1 MIWKLVASDLDEEK
15 DFQLA
20 KYPMKYGEISMNTEK
35 VYHVL
40 IRGLEWIGTRRFR
53 NLLFRIEKKIYPG
66 KTLFNYHITS
76 RENLYSY
83 YSLLLY
89 HGVLHTISIVFSL
102 AAIGLGH
109 RYLKQPLPILDVLMV
124 LTIIVNIYCLLL
136 QGYTYL
142 RIRLLVK
149 RQEADR
155 QHRIATFVHQ
165 NRARAKETPDAMLPG
180 SLQLCSRLSS
190 VLENGGELTLTKKD
204 FEALTMLAYVSSDMF
219 LHAKERD
226 EWDNN
231 LDFLQQIE
239 TTTQR
244 IRPFS
249 RLERVVEKL
258 AGWFGLPKKF
268 RPMTETVIICTDVA
282 ANKAFSKLSTNM
294 SAMRLKDRIAAGE
307 RIISDQENY
316 NGLSKNTLPDT

>member
-1 MIWKLVASDLDEEK
+1 
-15 DFQLA
+15 
-20 KYPMKYGEISMNTEK
+20 MNTEK
-35 VYHVL
+35 AYHVL

-53 NLLFRIEKKIYPG
+53 NLLFRIEKRIYPG

-89 HGVLHTISIVFSL
+89 HSVLHTISIVFSL

-109 RYLKQPLPILDVLMV
+109 RYLKQPLPILDLVIV
-124 LTIIVNIYCLLL
+124 LTFIVNIYCLLL

-142 RIRLLVK
+142 RIRLVVK
-149 RQEADR
+149 RLETNR

-165 NRARAKETPDAMLPG
+165 NRVRAKEVPDSVLPG
-180 SLQLCSRLSS
+180 TLRLCNKLCS
-190 VLENGGELTLTKKD
+190 VLDNGGELFLSNKD
-204 FEALTMLAYVSSDMF
+204 FEALTMLAYV
-219 LHAKERD
+219 AKGHD
-226 EWDNN
+226 EWDTN

-239 TTTQR
+239 ITTQR

-249 RLERVVEKL
+249 GLERVVEKL
-258 AGWFGLPKKF
+258 AGWFGLPEKI

-282 ANKAFSKLSTNM
+282 ANKAFSKLSSNM

-307 RIISDQENY
+307 QIISGQENY

>member
-1 MIWKLVASDLDEEK
+1 
-15 DFQLA
+15 
-20 KYPMKYGEISMNTEK
+20 MNTNK
-35 VYHVL
+35 AYHVL

-53 NLLFRIEKKIYPG
+53 NLLFRIEKRIYPG

-89 HGVLHTISIVFSL
+89 HSVLHTISIVFSL

-109 RYLKQPLPILDVLMV
+109 RYLKQPLPFLDLVIV

-142 RIRLLVK
+142 RILLVVK
-149 RQEADR
+149 RLETNR
-155 QHRIATFVHQ
+155 QHRIATFAHQ
-165 NRARAKETPDAMLPG
+165 NRVRAKEIPDSVLPG
-180 SLQLCSRLSS
+180 SLRLCRKLCSGLD
-190 VLENGGELTLTKKD
+190 NGGELILSNKD
-204 FEALTMLAYVSSDMF
+204 FEALNILAYVSSDMF
-219 LHAKERD
+219 LHAKGHN
-226 EWDNN
+226 EWDIN

-239 TTTQR
+239 IITQR

-249 RLERVVEKL
+249 ELERVVEKL
-258 AGWFGLPKKF
+258 ARWFGLPEQF
-268 RPMTETVIICTDVA
+268 RPMTETVVICTDVA
-282 ANKAFSKLSTNM
+282 ANKAFSKLSANL
-294 SAMRLKDRIAAGE
+294 SAMRLKDRIAASE

-316 NGLSKNTLPDT
+316 NGLSKTTLPNT